1 MSLHPSIEHL
11 RKDPKFKPLIKKY
24 GLPDLT
30 RGKDHFQ
37 ALARSII
44 HQQVSGKAAQSIYN
58 KFVNL
63 FGSGKKFPSP
73 EKVRKTPIKKLRTAG
88 LSGQKASYI
97 HDLASRF
104 TDGSIKH
111 KNIHKLTNEEI
122 IEHLTQVKGIGE
134 WTAHMFLIFT
144 LNRPD
149 IFPTGDL
156 GIQKGFQIVYGFKS
170 LPSIR
175 TMERLAKHWRAHATA
190 ASWYLWRVADGAK

>member
-1 MSLHPSIEHL
+1 MSLHLSIEHF
-11 RKDPKFKPLIKKY
+11 RKNPRFKPLIKKY
-24 GLPDLT
+24 GPPDLSP
-30 RGKDHFQ
+30 GKNHFQ

-58 KFVNL
+58 KFVGL
-63 FGSGKKFPSP
+63 FGYKNKFPSP
-73 EKVRKTPIKKLRTAG
+73 EVVRKTPIKKLRTAG

-97 HDLASRF
+97 HDLAVKF
-104 TDGSIKH
+104 TDGTIEH
-111 KNIHKLTNEEI
+111 KTIHKLTNEEV

-190 ASWYLWRVADGAK
+190 ASWYLWRVADDAK